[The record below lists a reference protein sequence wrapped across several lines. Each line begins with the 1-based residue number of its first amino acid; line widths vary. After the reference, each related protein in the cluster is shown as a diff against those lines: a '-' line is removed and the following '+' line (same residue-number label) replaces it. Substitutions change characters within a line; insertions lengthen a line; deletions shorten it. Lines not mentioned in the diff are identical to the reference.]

1 MNWQSLVGSYLALKR
16 HLGYELIREREY
28 LQNFARFAAK
38 QSDADSLSIDLA
50 LRWANL
56 THSDADIT
64 VAKRF
69 GVIRPFSRYLAML
82 GHDAVILPTHFLP
95 STHRRLPPYIFSETE
110 VSELMSAAL
119 NLPPKSGLRPI
130 TIKTFIGL
138 LVSTGMRPG
147 EAVRL
152 QCKDGELNSGEI
164 AIHNSKGWKQRLI
177 PLSPSTVDALRVY
190 MAFRENINLPGQV
203 TSFFQLDN
211 GRTLNMRSAAHA
223 FGCLREA
230 TGLSIKFNGRY
241 PRLYDLRHTFVC
253 RRVLDW
259 YQSGDEVDCRVAQLS
274 RYIGHKKVS
283 NTYWY
288 LTATPA
294 LMACAAERFSAG
306 YSGEPL

>member
-1 MNWQSLVGSYLALKR
+1 MNWQSLVESYLALKR
-16 HLGYELIREREY
+16 QLGYGLIREGEY
-28 LQNFARFAAK
+28 LQDFARFASK
-38 QSDADSLSIDLA
+38 QSDADSLSVDLA

-56 THSDADIT
+56 TKSDADIT

-69 GVIRPFSRYLAML
+69 GTIRPFSRHLAML
-82 GHDAVILPTHFLP
+82 GYDAVILPSHFLV

-110 VSELMSAAL
+110 VTKLMVAAL
-119 NLPPKSGLRPI
+119 NLPPKNRLRPV
-130 TIKTFIGL
+130 TIKTLIGL
-138 LVSTGMRPG
+138 QVSTGLRPG

-152 QCKDGELNSGEI
+152 QCQDVELDSGEI

-177 PLSPSTVDALRVY
+177 PLSPSTVDALKAYTV
-190 MAFRENINLPGQV
+190 FRDSINLPGQV

-211 GRTLNMRSAAHA
+211 GRALNMRLAAHA

-230 TGLSIKFNGRY
+230 TGLSVKFNGRY

-259 YQSGDEVDCRVAQLS
+259 YQSGDEIDCRVAQLS

-283 NTYWY
+283 DTYWY

-294 LMACAAERFSAG
+294 LMACAAKRFSTEF
-306 YSGEPL
+306 SGDS